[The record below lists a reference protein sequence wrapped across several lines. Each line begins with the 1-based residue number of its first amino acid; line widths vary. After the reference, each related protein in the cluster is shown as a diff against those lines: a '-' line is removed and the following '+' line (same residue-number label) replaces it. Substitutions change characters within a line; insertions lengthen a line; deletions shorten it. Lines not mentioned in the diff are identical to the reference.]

1 MNGYCEKCGSQ
12 IASGGKCDCSQGS
25 GTSVEGP
32 LSPVPPAAASSH
44 RAQEIGPLLP
54 KPSTPRRLLGSG
66 IEYIAYYMAI
76 WVVAALDATTG
87 GILGLSALIV
97 AALIILRD
105 FNAGRFSI
113 SKRVSNMRVVDWR
126 TGHTASNTQA
136 LLRNSYYFGLPFLA
150 AFIPLFD
157 LVSSPLFMMFI
168 MLDIMMIL
176 ANHQGRRLGDFLAGT
191 QVVEARV

>member
-12 IASGGKCDCSQGS
+12 IASGGKCDCSLGG
-25 GTSVEGP
+25 GTSVESPLAMGP
-32 LSPVPPAAASSH
+32 SAVSLY

-66 IEYIAYYMAI
+66 IEYIAYSTGI
-76 WVVAALDATTG
+76 WVVAALDVSSG

-126 TGHTASNTQA
+126 TGQTASNGQA
-136 LLRNSYYFGLPFLA
+136 LLRNSYYFGLPLLA
-150 AFIPLFD
+150 AFLPFFD
-157 LVSSPLFMMFI
+157 LLSSPLFMMFVT
-168 MLDIMMIL
+168 LDIMMIL